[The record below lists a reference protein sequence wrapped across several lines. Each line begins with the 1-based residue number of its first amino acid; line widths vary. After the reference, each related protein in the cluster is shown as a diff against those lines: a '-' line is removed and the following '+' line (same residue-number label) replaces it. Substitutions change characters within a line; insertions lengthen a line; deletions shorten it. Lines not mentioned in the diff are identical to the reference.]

1 MFRLALIFFG
11 GDSLIKRWTFF
22 VVLGVLAAV
31 CGIVLLY
38 DLLDGAADI
47 AAEVL
52 GAALLV
58 QGMFELVAGTAHTR
72 MRRRLQMLRGLAML
86 VVACLVL
93 DFPWNNSITAGA
105 LFSAAFIFN
114 GLLRIGSS
122 WLIRYPSWRQ
132 SCVLGFAYLAMAALL
147 LTRWPLPDALNV
159 SFCVGLGL
167 LATGW
172 VLVRG
177 GLKLR
182 RLPPGS
188 GLASIELYHNQRYLA
203 STTRPDPVALK
214 ASPAAPL
221 VVHVWTAVAS
231 TEDRIKLP
239 IIERYIV
246 ALSRKGNASSGHAAL
261 ECGPDLYISHHP
273 RERLRIN
280 AQNVLQE
287 ARATPEN
294 NRPGH
299 WGSSYVEEQAKGRP
313 STVKVRFRVYSPYY
327 LQAFWAG
334 YRQDDTYNFTNRN
347 CSSVVVQAVDAAME
361 GVFADK
367 PFWRTLLRLMFH
379 PDMWLAGSVRV
390 RAESLAWS
398 PGLALDYISAVRRV
412 TDPRYDLRLHL
423 VRRWRARR
431 RRRQVV

>member
-11 GDSLIKRWTFF
+11 GDSLIRRWKFF
-22 VVLGVLAAV
+22 VILGALIGLCGLVLF
-31 CGIVLLY
+31 Y
-38 DLLDGAADI
+38 DLLDGVANI

-52 GAALLV
+52 GVALLL
-58 QGMFELVAGTAHTR
+58 QGIFEMGVGTAHTH
-72 MRRRLQMLRGLAML
+72 MRRRLQMLRGFSML
-86 VVACLVL
+86 VVASLVL
-93 DFPWNNSITAGA
+93 DFPWDNSITAGA

-122 WLIRYPSWRQ
+122 WLIRYPAWRQ
-132 SCVLGFAYLAMAALL
+132 SCVLGFAYLVMAALL
-147 LTRWPLPDALNV
+147 LTNWPLPDALNV
-159 SFCVGLGL
+159 SFCVGLAFL
-167 LATGW
+167 TTSW

-182 RLPPGS
+182 RLPPGC
-188 GLASIELYHNQRYLA
+188 GLASIEVYHNQRYLDLA
-203 STTRPDPVALK
+203 AKPGPEAQTTAPT
-214 ASPAAPL
+214 APL
-221 VVHVWTAVAS
+221 VVHIWTAVAS
-231 TEDRIKLP
+231 TQDRIKLP
-239 IIERYIV
+239 IFERYIV

-261 ECGPDLYISHHP
+261 ECGSLYISHHP
-273 RERLRIN
+273 RDRLRIN
-280 AQNVLQE
+280 AQNVLQQ

-299 WGSSYVEEQAKGRP
+299 WGSSYAQEEAKGRP
-313 STVKVRFRVYSPYY
+313 STVKIRFQVYSLYY
-327 LQAFWAG
+327 LQAFWDG
-334 YRQDDTYNFTNRN
+334 YRQDDTYNFTHRN
-347 CSSVVVQAVDAAME
+347 CSSVVVQAIDAAME

-412 TDPRYDLRLHL
+412 TDPRYDLRLDL
-423 VRRWRARR
+423 VGRWRAKSSRR
-431 RRRQVV
+431 

>member
-11 GDSLIKRWTFF
+11 GDSLIQRWKFF
-22 VVLGVLAAV
+22 VAVGLLAGLF
-31 CGIVLLY
+31 GIVLLI
-38 DLLDGAADI
+38 DLQDGVADI

-52 GAALLV
+52 GAALLL
-58 QGMFELVAGTAHTR
+58 QGVFELVAGTAHTR
-72 MRRRLQMLRGLAML
+72 LRRRLQMLRGFAML

-93 DFPWNNSITAGA
+93 DFPWNNAITAGA

-122 WLIRYPSWRQ
+122 WLIRYPAWRQ
-132 SCVLGFAYLAMAALL
+132 SCVLGFAYLVMAALL
-147 LTRWPLPDALNV
+147 LTRWPLPDTLNV
-159 SFCVGLGL
+159 SFCVGLAL
-167 LATGW
+167 LTTGW

-177 GLKLR
+177 GMKLR

-188 GLASIELYHNQRYLA
+188 GLASIEIYHNQRYLTSSA
-203 STTRPDPVALK
+203 MPEQVDTSI
-214 ASPAAPL
+214 PAAEPM
-221 VVHVWTAVAS
+221 VVHVWTAVDS
-231 TEDRIKLP
+231 TVDRIKIP
-239 IIERYIV
+239 VVERYIV

-261 ECGPDLYISHHP
+261 ECGPALYISHHP

-280 AQNVLQE
+280 AQNALQQ

-294 NRPGH
+294 NRAGH
-299 WGSSYVEEQAKGRP
+299 WGSSYAEEEAKGRP
-313 STVKVRFRVYSPYY
+313 STVKIRFRVYSPYY
-327 LQAFWAG
+327 LQAFWDG
-334 YRQDDTYNFTNRN
+334 YRQDDTYNFTHRN

-361 GVFADK
+361 GVFADR

-412 TDPRYDLRLHL
+412 TDPRYDLRMHL
-423 VRRWRARR
+423 VRRWRAQR
-431 RRRQVV
+431 RRRQSA

>member
-31 CGIVLLY
+31 CGVILLV
-38 DLLDGAADI
+38 DLLDGIADI

-52 GAALLV
+52 GAALLI
-58 QGMFELVAGTAHTR
+58 QGVFEVVAGTAHTR
-72 MRRRLQMLRGLAML
+72 MRRRLQMLRGFAML

-147 LTRWPLPDALNV
+147 LTSWPLPDALNV

-172 VLVRG
+172 VLIRG

-188 GLASIELYHNQRYLA
+188 GLASI
-203 STTRPDPVALK
+203 
-214 ASPAAPL
+214 
-221 VVHVWTAVAS
+221 
-231 TEDRIKLP
+231 
-239 IIERYIV
+239 
-246 ALSRKGNASSGHAAL
+246 
-261 ECGPDLYISHHP
+261 
-273 RERLRIN
+273 
-280 AQNVLQE
+280 
-287 ARATPEN
+287 
-294 NRPGH
+294 
-299 WGSSYVEEQAKGRP
+299 
-313 STVKVRFRVYSPYY
+313 
-327 LQAFWAG
+327 
-334 YRQDDTYNFTNRN
+334 
-347 CSSVVVQAVDAAME
+347 
-361 GVFADK
+361 
-367 PFWRTLLRLMFH
+367 
-379 PDMWLAGSVRV
+379 
-390 RAESLAWS
+390 
-398 PGLALDYISAVRRV
+398 
-412 TDPRYDLRLHL
+412 
-423 VRRWRARR
+423 
-431 RRRQVV
+431 